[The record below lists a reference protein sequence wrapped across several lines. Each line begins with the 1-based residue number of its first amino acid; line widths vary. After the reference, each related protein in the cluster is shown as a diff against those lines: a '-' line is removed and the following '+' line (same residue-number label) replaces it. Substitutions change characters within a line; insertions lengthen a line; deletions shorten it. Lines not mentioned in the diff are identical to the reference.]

1 MPDRHRFICINV
13 YVGPAGRL
21 QPGRARRSTQP
32 IAARSRAAGIGDVMA
47 GEVFAFEINQVF
59 LLGISIYVALP
70 ALTVVLSLTLK
81 ASFNRWSN
89 IVLGGIYA
97 ATILLSTTGEE
108 YVYYVFLSVL
118 EVTIALLIVWYAWK
132 WPEQSTASITSGRG
146 PVSRCARAR

>member
-1 MPDRHRFICINV
+1 
-13 YVGPAGRL
+13 
-21 QPGRARRSTQP
+21 
-32 IAARSRAAGIGDVMA
+32 MA

>member
-1 MPDRHRFICINV
+1 
-13 YVGPAGRL
+13 
-21 QPGRARRSTQP
+21 
-32 IAARSRAAGIGDVMA
+32 MA
-47 GEVFAFEINQVF
+47 GEGFSFEINQVF